1 MNGAEKLLGK
11 GDMLFYPTG
20 YPKPVRVQG
29 CWVSDD
35 EVAAVRDFWAK
46 QCSISDE
53 DMAKQNRSW
62 MNDPVE
68 REHPVEDERD
78 ELFIKAADYIID
90 SEKAS
95 IGNLQRIFRIGFNR
109 AARLMDQLADAG
121 IVGKDNG
128 TKSRDIM
135 MDKVQFADWKH
146 ENGYE

>member
-1 MNGAEKLLGK
+1 
-11 GDMLFYPTG
+11 
-20 YPKPVRVQG
+20 
-29 CWVSDD
+29 
-35 EVAAVRDFWAK
+35 
-46 QCSISDE
+46 
-53 DMAKQNRSW
+53 MAKQNRSW

-128 TKSRDIM
+128 TKSREIM
-135 MDKVQFADWKH
+135 MDAVQFADWKH
-146 ENGYE
+146 ENGYD

>member
-1 MNGAEKLLGK
+1 MFWKK
-11 GDMLFYPTG
+11 
-20 YPKPVRVQG
+20 QG
-29 CWVSDD
+29 GVSQ
-35 EVAAVRDFWAK
+35 E
-46 QCSISDE
+46 E
-53 DMAKQNRSW
+53 MARQSRSW

-109 AARLMDQLADAG
+109 AARLMDQLAEAG

-128 TKSRDIM
+128 TKSREIM
-135 MDKVQFADWKH
+135 MDAVQLADWKH